1 MAYMSVLYP
10 VAANAEA
17 ALSAPLGRAAR
28 ERDALGLAG
37 AVVSYQVEETGPAFA
52 TREQALDAF
61 VGRIEDDRPGK
72 PAIAAED
79 RYLELRQVVARQGG
93 RIPVV
98 TTVRPN
104 YEGGR
109 RWPERTAAAE
119 VATVWRVSVAYWRV
133 HGERAA
139 PGQARQVRK
148 TGQGPVIGRDVLAEL
163 SQQPLRP
170 FKPQQPL
177 DIGLFETPLPEAP
190 GQFIADE

>member
-1 MAYMSVLYP
+1 MSILYP

-28 ERDALGLAG
+28 ERDALTLAG
-37 AVVSYQVEETGPAFA
+37 ATVSYQVEETGPAFA

-61 VGRIEDDRPGK
+61 AGRIEDDRPGK
-72 PAIAAED
+72 PGVVAED
-79 RYLELRQVVARQGG
+79 RYLDLRQVIARQAG

-109 RWPERTAAAE
+109 RWPERPATADVPA
-119 VATVWRVSVAYWRV
+119 VWRVSVAYWRV
-133 HGERAA
+133 HGERMA

-148 TGQGPVIGRDVLAEL
+148 AGQGPVLGRDVLAEL

-170 FKPQQPL
+170 LKPQQPL
-177 DIGLFETPLPEAP
+177 DIGLFEAPLPEAP